1 MDPVD
6 FEDLLRQ
13 QNMMFRSV
21 ALENE
26 TDNKIRL
33 MDIINSLVT
42 DKNRKVQRAVVI
54 LEAENHGLSE
64 DESQRLLELM
74 KIDGMIIEP
83 EPGYIKRA

>member
-1 MDPVD
+1 MDPMD